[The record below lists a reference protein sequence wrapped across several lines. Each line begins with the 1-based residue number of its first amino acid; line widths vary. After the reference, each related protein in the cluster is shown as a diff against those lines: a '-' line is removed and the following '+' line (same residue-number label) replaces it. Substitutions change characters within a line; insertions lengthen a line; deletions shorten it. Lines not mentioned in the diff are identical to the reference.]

1 MNSKTYCEALVLQNM
16 IDERKAKSHICAYL
30 GIDDEERKDEF
41 MNYISNDLI
50 LTGEGKVQFIEN
62 KDLFPTAKVVFDSR
76 EDTEDRK
83 TWLNTRCNSI
93 GGSEIGT
100 IAGYSKYGSAHTVF
114 NEKLGLVEKFK
125 GNIHTVYGTRMEP
138 HIREW
143 VQDDFEKA
151 TDIKLKTFEYPYM
164 MVDKKIEYFSANID
178 GIGILDDSYIY
189 WENRDTGEIKYIPEG
204 EMFGLEIKTGSEFMK
219 KMWAGEEIPDSYYCQ
234 CQWYMGVTGLN
245 YFLII
250 YLLGKEVKWK
260 VVPRNDDD
268 IKALRKI
275 GENFWRNHIM
285 TKIPPDV
292 TGMKKETEQ
301 ITEQQILNDDT
312 EVNISNNKLSEYKKL
327 GEEIKELQT
336 KQEKIK
342 QEIFLEME
350 NSKKGTDGLFKVSRF
365 EVKRDSLD
373 NKLLKEKYPI
383 TYAAILKGQSEYV
396 NMKITKC
403 K

>member
-1 MNSKTYCEALVLQNM
+1 MSVTFLEYKN
-16 IDERKAKSHICAYL
+16 
-30 GIDDEERKDEF
+30 
-41 MNYISNDLI
+41 
-50 LTGEGKVQFIEN
+50 
-62 KDLFPTAKVVFDSR
+62 LFPTARVIFDIR
-76 EDTEDRK
+76 EDTEDKK
-83 TWLNTRCNSI
+83 TWLSTRCNSI

-100 IAGYSKYGSAHTVF
+100 IAGYSNYGSALTVF

-138 HIREW
+138 LIREW
-143 VQDDFEKA
+143 VQDDFEKS
-151 TDIKLKTFEYPYM
+151 TEIKIKTFEYPYM
-164 MVDKKIEYFSANID
+164 MVDKEIDYFSANID
-178 GIGILDDSYIY
+178 GLGILEKEWVYK
-189 WENRDTGEIKYIPEG
+189 ENKDTGEIWTVPKNEYI
-204 EMFGLEIKTGSEFMK
+204 GLEIKTSSEFLK
-219 KMWAGEEIPDSYYCQ
+219 SMWEGEEIPDSYYCQ
-234 CQWYMGVTGLN
+234 VQWYMGITGLK

-268 IKALRKI
+268 IKALREI
-275 GENFWRNHIM
+275 GKNFWENHIM
-285 TKIPPDV
+285 TKIQPDA
-292 TGMKKETEQ
+292 TGIKKETEQ

-327 GEEIKELQT
+327 GKEIKELQT

-373 NKLLKEKYPI
+373 NKLLKEKYPL
-383 TYAAILKGQSEYV
+383 TYAAVLKGQSEYV
-396 NMKITKC
+396 NMRITKC
-403 K
+403 